1 MKHRVSKRKF
11 GYGVDSNSMLLRKLV
26 TNFVMQ
32 GKIVTTHEKAL
43 YMRSSV
49 DRLVTHAK
57 LDTNSSMNF
66 LKSFFGVD
74 EVASNLKTAVKEV
87 FSQRNSGFTRI
98 AKIGRRASDGALMSQ
113 ITWVSPVVYSPA
125 VEIAAKAPK
134 ATKNV
139 SAGKQIEEPKKKVI
153 AKTTKK
159 VAKTKKKV

>member
-1 MKHRVSKRKF
+1 MNHRVSKRKF

-26 TNFVMQ
+26 TNFVIQ

-57 LDTNSSMNF
+57 LDTNSSMNI

-74 EVASNLKTAVKEV
+74 EVAANLKTAVKDV

-98 AKIGRRASDGALMSQ
+98 VKIGRRSSDNALMSQ
-113 ITWVSPVVYSPA
+113 ITWVSPVVYTPA
-125 VEIAAKAPK
+125 VEP
-134 ATKNV
+134 V
-139 SAGKQIEEPKKKVI
+139 S
-153 AKTTKK
+153 K
-159 VAKTKKKV
+159 VAKVAKVAEPRKKVVAKSATGKPKAKKTV

>member
-1 MKHRVSKRKF
+1 MRHRVSKQRF

-43 YMRSSV
+43 YMRASV

-57 LDTNSSMNF
+57 LDTNASMNV

-74 EVASNLKTAVKEV
+74 EVASNLKTAVKEI
-87 FSQRNSGFTRI
+87 FAERSSGFTRI

-113 ITWVSPVVYSPA
+113 ITWVSPVVY
-125 VEIAAKAPK
+125 
-134 ATKNV
+134 TKV
-139 SAGKQIEEPKKKVI
+139 EEPKTEIKKVKAVT
-153 AKTTKK
+153 AKLKPVKK
-159 VAKTKKKV
+159 AVKTKKKV

>member
-1 MKHRVSKRKF
+1 MRHRVSKQRF

-43 YMRSSV
+43 YMRASV

-57 LDTNSSMNF
+57 LDTNASMNV

-74 EVASNLKTAVKEV
+74 DVASNLKTAVKDV

-98 AKIGRRASDGALMSQ
+98 AKIGRRSSDGALMSQ
-113 ITWVSPVVYSPA
+113 ITWVSPVVYSPVVATEA
-125 VEIAAKAPK
+125 VPAKAVKTVKAAK
-134 ATKNV
+134 V
-139 SAGKQIEEPKKKVI
+139 EEPKKKVV
-153 AKTTKK
+153 AKSATTKP
-159 VAKTKKKV
+159 KTKKTV

>member
-1 MKHRVSKRKF
+1 MNHRVSKRKF

-26 TNFVMQ
+26 TNFVIQ

-57 LDTNSSMNF
+57 LDTNSSMNI

-74 EVASNLKTAVKEV
+74 EVAANLKTAVKEV

-98 AKIGRRASDGALMSQ
+98 VKIGRRSSDGALMSQ
-113 ITWVSPVVYSPA
+113 ISWVTPVVYSPA
-125 VEIAAKAPK
+125 VASELVPAKVAK
-134 ATKNV
+134 TAKKV
-139 SAGKQIEEPKKKVI
+139 EEPRKKIV
-153 AKTTKK
+153 AKSAKK

>member
-1 MKHRVSKRKF
+1 MNHRVSKRKF

-26 TNFVMQ
+26 TNFVIQ

-57 LDTNSSMNF
+57 LDTNASMNI

-74 EVASNLKTAVKEV
+74 EVASNLKTAVKDV

-98 AKIGRRASDGALMSQ
+98 AKIGRRSSDGALMSQ
-113 ITWVSPVVYSPA
+113 ISWVAPVVYSPV
-125 VEIAAKAPK
+125 VEAKAAPVK
-134 ATKNV
+134 ADKTAKAM
-139 SAGKQIEEPKKKVI
+139 SAGRQVEEPKLKPV
-153 AKTTKK
+153 KK